1 MDMVELRGWK
11 LMQAKVG
18 VWTVMLLM
26 FLSSQRYLKNKI
38 FRELNLII

>member
-1 MDMVELRGWK
+1 MEVCE
-11 LMQAKVG
+11 MQAKVG